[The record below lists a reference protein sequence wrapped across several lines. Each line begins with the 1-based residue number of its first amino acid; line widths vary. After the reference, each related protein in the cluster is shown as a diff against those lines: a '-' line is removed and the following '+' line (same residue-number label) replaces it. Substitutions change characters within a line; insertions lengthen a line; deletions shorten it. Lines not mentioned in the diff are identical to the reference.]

1 MENINLTPENEFSE
15 KKSEQIKT
23 NYKLSLIFK
32 NIQTSTEYLEI
43 YNKEKNQIMV
53 IFLNPSEI
61 NSKNSDFSE
70 IIHDKINQIQEII
83 IIFDFQRLSL
93 ELETDEL
100 FKIIKKFYESIDYE
114 PNISL
119 IIKNSYINP
128 EKELK
133 PILFPNRLKLNKLE
147 IHDEIY
153 SLSTRL
159 GKLLPDI
166 EVNELI
172 LKKFKF
178 NSKNQLSN
186 FLKFIL
192 RVGCKKLTL
201 EDIFV
206 ELIIKQ
212 DDNDQEYKD
221 LDIYFA
227 YVDGVITIDNNY
239 TAITSLTMRDCPLFA
254 IIGNM
259 FTYQEENEDFQ
270 IIKRDIDIDETSLL
284 NPFII
289 TRFKIINGKFEICF
303 DLDSFKLKLEE
314 KEEKIEYDYIDYLD
328 YIFNI
333 LIGFKRDNQKIVD
346 KKISEWEED
355 EDGLREINREF
366 LYKLTFKNFDTTKLE
381 YITGDD
387 MTFIEEKNWVLNEE
401 EKKKK
406 ARWEKLEE
414 DLKKFGFEKK
424 LPNVKELVF
433 DNCSNFF
440 IKWIINFIKGENPVK
455 TSENNDFDLLKIKK
469 CAKDYVN
476 LEKILQMKIDKLILF
491 DNPLIIGN
499 SFPKDNKYPHLE
511 VIEEFGSIAN
521 LTIKINTLDGY
532 GKHYNLNTYKTY
544 EILEELILNSKF
556 NKNIIFE
563 LYSLSNFMTF
573 LAYKEYSQKVNYYNN
588 PNDDEEGKDEINKE
602 KIIIGIDQN
611 ENKDIDGEYHL
622 PKLMIF
628 GSKRYRDEICY
639 KSFNIKALEDSKIT
653 LKTLTIKKQT
663 ENFDNQNYLSVKYK
677 KNINNKNYTDN
688 NLLKKIDFGSDGFFI
703 ERDYKFFF
711 ILNKINTVEFRNVIF
726 SNYKDNNLKDI
737 EGETITNL
745 ISIYDF
751 EIERIEKNGYNE
763 IKLPNFRID
772 YKTLNGILYKNYLF
786 EDIAVMF
793 TYYMYKIDE
802 PKSVKI
808 PVNPDILEKKTT
820 LMEYFQKFKD
830 LFIDFAK
837 KINKLT
843 IIINNIKEL
852 KEFCCTLGVLKV
864 LLTKNLSEETF
875 INPLDRKEKKIYL
888 PKKSELEYE
897 IGAYFLKEKNT
908 EEKNCYS
915 EFNYYYSSLEEENLI
930 TDKKIHFEF
939 EVENDKNIKK
949 EKIKYDIYIEY
960 DFDIFG
966 EIA

>member
-1 MENINLTPENEFSE
+1 MDNKNLTPEYESSSDKITE
-15 KKSEQIKT
+15 KVKS
-23 NYKLSLIFK
+23 NNNNSLIFK
-32 NIQTSTEYLEI
+32 NIRTSFEYLEI
-43 YNKEKNQIMV
+43 LSNDKKHIKV
-53 IFLNPSEI
+53 IFRNPEEI
-61 NSKNSDFSE
+61 NSKNSDFNE
-70 IIHDKINQIQEII
+70 IIHNNINQFKEITL
-83 IIFDFQRLSL
+83 IFDFQRLSL

-100 FKIIKKFYESIDYE
+100 FKIVKKFLDNKEY
-114 PNISL
+114 NTNFSL

-128 EKELK
+128 EKEIKQISFAYKL
-133 PILFPNRLKLNKLE
+133 ILNKLE

-153 SLSTRL
+153 SLSNRL
-159 GKLLPDI
+159 GDLLTNI

-178 NSKNQLSN
+178 NSKSQLSN
-186 FLKFIL
+186 FFEFIL
-192 RVGCKKLTL
+192 KVGCKKLTL

-206 ELIIKQ
+206 ELIIKNDEK
-212 DDNDQEYKD
+212 DDDYKD

-239 TAITSLTMRDCPLFA
+239 TSITSLTMRDCPLFA

-259 FTYQEENEDFQ
+259 FTYQEENENFE
-270 IIKRDIDIDETSLL
+270 IIKRDIDIDETSLI

-314 KEEKIEYDYIDYLD
+314 KEDKNDYDYIDYLD

-333 LIGFKRDNQKIVD
+333 LITFTREDQKLV
-346 KKISEWEED
+346 KNKLTLWEED
-355 EDGLREINREF
+355 EDGLREINRER
-366 LYKLTFKNFDTTKLE
+366 LHKLTFKNFDTSKLE

-387 MTFIEEKNWVLNEE
+387 MTFIKEKNWVLNEE

-406 ARWEKLEE
+406 ERWEKLEK
-414 DLKKFGFEKK
+414 DLEAFYEKK
-424 LPNVKELVF
+424 NKILSSVKELVF

-440 IKWIINFIKGENPVK
+440 IKWIIIFIKGEKQEVINY
-455 TSENNDFDLLKIKK
+455 NNDFDLLKIKK
-469 CAKDYVN
+469 CAKDYIN
-476 LEKILQMKIDKLILF
+476 LDRILTMKIDKLILF

-499 SFPKDNKYPHLE
+499 SFPSDDQPHLE
-511 VIEEFGSIAN
+511 IMGNNLGSIAN

-544 EILEELILNSKF
+544 EILEELILNPKF
-556 NKNIIFE
+556 NKNITFE
-563 LYSLSNFMTF
+563 LYSLSNFMTY
-573 LAYKEYSQKVNYYNN
+573 LAYKEYYQKELYYNN
-588 PNDDEEGKDEINKE
+588 PNDDEEGLDIIDNE

-611 ENKDIDGEYHL
+611 ENEYKERENHL

-628 GSKRYRDEICY
+628 GSKRFRDQIY
-639 KSFNIKALEDSKIT
+639 YNSFNIKALKDSKIT

-663 ENFDNQNYLSVKYK
+663 ENFDNQNYLSKK
-677 KNINNKNYTDN
+677 KNNDNNKNYTEN
-688 NLLKKIDFGSDGFFI
+688 ILLKKIDFGSDGFFI
-703 ERDYKFFF
+703 DRDYKFFF
-711 ILNKINTVEFRNVIF
+711 SENIIGIVELRNVIF
-726 SNYKDNNLKDI
+726 SNFKDNNLKDI

-745 ISIYDF
+745 ISISEF
-751 EIERIEKNGYNE
+751 ENNSIIENKYN
-763 IKLPNFRID
+763 KTHFPNYRID

-786 EDIAVMF
+786 EDIGIMF
-793 TYYMYKIDE
+793 TYYMYKIDD
-802 PKSVKI
+802 PRPGKI
-808 PVNPDILEKKTT
+808 QVIPDTFEKKNT

-830 LFIDFAK
+830 LFECFSKNIK
-837 KINKLT
+837 KLT

-864 LLTKNLSEETF
+864 LVNKKPSDEILLFNG
-875 INPLDRKEKKIYL
+875 KEIKISL
-888 PKKSELEYE
+888 PKKSDIEYE

-915 EFNYYYSSLEEENLI
+915 ELNYYYTSKEEEMMMA
-930 TDKKIHFEF
+930 DKKIEI
-939 EVENDKNIKK
+939 EIPKNKK
-949 EKIKYDIYIEY
+949 YNIFIEC
-960 DFDIFG
+960 DFDIFN